1 MGCVVLGRVP
11 ASAGTDSQTRL
22 DSMFERYLRQ
32 LDVFGTD
39 GQIQLAKASALVV
52 GAGGLGSGLLY
63 NLAGLGVGKLGVVDG
78 DHVEISNL
86 NRQFL
91 YRNQDLGKQKSEL
104 AYGRLAD
111 FNPEISIKAFN
122 KRVNEENIT
131 DLMKGYDIVVTAVDN
146 IKTRLLVNEA
156 AFCQKIPVVDGGV
169 DGWLGMVSSV
179 CGGKPPC
186 LQCFYGKK
194 PSVFDRAPSSTSPVV
209 TLISSLQATVTA
221 SVLLGKPNPL
231 KNRVLVFDG
240 RTMEFDSL
248 ASHANP
254 HCSVCSLA
262 V

>member
-1 MGCVVLGRVP
+1 
-11 ASAGTDSQTRL
+11 
-22 DSMFERYLRQ
+22 MFERYLRQ

-39 GQIQLAKASALVV
+39 GQHQLSKASALVV

-63 NLAGLGVGKLGVVDG
+63 NLAGLGVGLLGVVDG

-91 YRNQDLGKQKSEL
+91 YCVSDIGKQKSEL
-104 AYGRLAD
+104 AFRRLTD

-122 KRVNEENIT
+122 KRVNEKNIE
-131 DLMKGYDIVVTAVDN
+131 DQLKGYDIVVTAVDN
-146 IKTRLLVNEA
+146 IKTRLLVNKA
-156 AFCQKIPVVDGGV
+156 AFRQKIPIVDGGV

-179 CGGKPPC
+179 CGGKSPC

-194 PSVFDRAPSSTSPVV
+194 LVVFDKAPSSISPVV
-209 TLISSLQATVTA
+209 TLISSLQATLTA
-221 SVLLGKPNPL
+221 LILQGKPNPL

-248 ASHANP
+248 ASYANP
-254 HCSVCSLA
+254 QCSVCSEA
-262 V
+262 G